1 MSVFGECCLIIAID
15 GPAGSG
21 KSTVSKILAKKLGFK
36 YIDTGAIYRTVTLK
50 VIQAGLNLDDEKK
63 ICNLIEDTKIEL
75 NYINGN
81 FCILLDGVNVT
92 KDIRSPDVTSK
103 IFFISNKASIREK
116 LVGLQKDCAKEVDAV
131 VEGRD
136 IGTVIFPDAENKF
149 FLDADVGERAK
160 RRFSEVKDQDASA
173 KLTDVYDNIKK
184 RDESDYT
191 RKVAP
196 LRPAEDAINIDTT
209 NMSLEEVVDNILKKL
224 GKL

>member
-1 MSVFGECCLIIAID
+1 MIIAID

-36 YIDTGAIYRTVTLK
+36 YIDTGAIYRAVTLK
-50 VIQAGLNLDDEKK
+50 VIQVGLNLDDEAK
-63 ICNLIEDTKIEL
+63 ICKLIDDTKIEL

-81 FCILLDGVNVT
+81 FSILLDGIDVT
-92 KDIRSPDVTSK
+92 KDIRNPDVTSK

-116 LVGLQKDCAKEVDAV
+116 LVGHQKNCAKEVDAV

-136 IGTVIFPDAENKF
+136 IGTVIFPDAESKF
-149 FLDADVGERAK
+149 FLNADVGERAK
-160 RRFSEVKDQDASA
+160 RRFSEVKEQNSLV
-173 KLTDVYDNIKK
+173 KLADVCDDIKK
-184 RDESDYT
+184 RDKSDST

-196 LRPAEDAINIDTT
+196 LKCVEDAIYIDTT
-209 NMSLEEVVDNILKKL
+209 NMSIEEVVDNILQKL

>member
-1 MSVFGECCLIIAID
+1 MIIAID

-21 KSTVSKILAKKLGFK
+21 KSTVSKILAKRLGFK
-36 YIDTGAIYRTVTLK
+36 YVDTGAIYRAVTLK
-50 VIQAGLNLDDEKK
+50 VIQDGLNLDDEEK
-63 ICNLIEDTKIEL
+63 ICKLIDNTTIEL
-75 NYINGN
+75 NETNGS
-81 FCILLDGVNVT
+81 FSILLDGVDVT
-92 KDIRSPDVTSK
+92 KEIRSPDVTSK
-103 IFFISNKASIREK
+103 IFFVSNKASIRGK

-149 FLDADVGERAK
+149 FLNADVGERAK

-173 KLTDVYDNIKK
+173 KLKDVYDNIKK
-184 RDESDYT
+184 RDKSDST

-209 NMSLEEVVDNILKKL
+209 NMSLEEVVDDILKKL